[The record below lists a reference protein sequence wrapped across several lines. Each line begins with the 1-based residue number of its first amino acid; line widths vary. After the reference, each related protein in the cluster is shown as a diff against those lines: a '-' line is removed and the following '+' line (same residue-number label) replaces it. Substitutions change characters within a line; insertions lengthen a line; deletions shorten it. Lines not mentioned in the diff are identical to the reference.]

1 MNTEYSSVRTPSL
14 LRRLLTL
21 AAFAWL
27 FGISPIHLAADP
39 GNLTASIQST
49 QGLVGKQVC
58 LQWVAQPGVQYVV
71 QKSASLTVT
80 GTPGGTGPY
89 KRVALVTAGG
99 TTCQWIDPETPGAKA
114 FYRIEI
120 PAPQVFSLEPPIL
133 SSTGGDIFLRAQ
145 LLPPGSFLALEI
157 PGQSPVFVAAPS
169 TSGHPALRRT
179 KIATVSPITPM
190 PVFGLERVRKASRL
204 GMGQAF

>member
-1 MNTEYSSVRTPSL
+1 M
-14 LRRLLTL
+14 
-21 AAFAWL
+21 
-27 FGISPIHLAADP
+27 
-39 GNLTASIQST
+39 
-49 QGLVGKQVC
+49 
-58 LQWVAQPGVQYVV
+58 AQPGVQYVV

-133 SSTGGDIFLRAQ
+133 SSTGGDIFLSSQ